1 MAQPPWQNNPAEI
14 AAALAASQA
23 TYAQE
28 QSNAALAARRAE
40 NARLQNMANQANIN
54 KAIAASG
61 GGGGG
66 GGGGGRP
73 RIFEPAAGEIPFK
86 DIRPTGTDDDDGSP
100 IWEDAF
106 TQEEIGQGT
115 VLIDFQMPD
124 GRFIS
129 SLGRYILADQLDA
142 LLRRGTNPFATDL
155 PLRIEDIT
163 QYRAN
168 RITGLK
174 FARARGEAL
183 FRFAGDRGATIRF
196 DADGTVGISESTR
209 RLLEPS
215 IEERLRMTKPEYERS
230 IDAARNL
237 NRRGNATA
245 VAAWRRVGRGPL
257 GRTDD
262 ELLRA
267 VELERNPPVA
277 AAARPNEGLPPGWVF
292 KPYRRGPY
300 AGKPRW
306 YHYEHNTYTNR
317 RPRGAFGLGELNRG
331 NNNNENNNNNNDENN
346 RPLARPTTPPIGSGR
361 GGGPVRVQ
369 EDDNNKARPRAEA
382 RAGARAEVEDL
393 VEIPIIGVRPSD
405 EYVAGGGGGGSS
417 KKNAKVGPNYNNPNI
432 IRKNLADA
440 VRDQDIDEA
449 LRLVDILHPHQEPI
463 ILEPMVNNGRG
474 KNLRTEMTGMT
485 RMLYNAVM
493 ENNLPAAR
501 LAIANRANLNIFRDS
516 GHSLSRIACER
527 GSPEILN
534 LLLNNGIDIDITN
547 DYKSTSLMVACR
559 NESRNIANVECALL
573 LISRG
578 ANVNLANKGG
588 QTALW
593 AALQP
598 PPSPE
603 KMLIVKA
610 LIARGATVNG
620 KPGGPVSLAR
630 HRKTRKRKNRRNRT
644 RKN

>member
-54 KAIAASG
+54 KAIAAS
-61 GGGGG
+61 GGGG

-215 IEERLRMTKPEYERS
+215 IEERLRMTKPEYEQA

-237 NRRGNATA
+237 NRRGNAAA

-361 GGGPVRVQ
+361 GGGGGGPVKGE
-369 EDDNNKARPRAEA
+369 EDVNND
-382 RAGARAEVEDL
+382 RAGARPKAANESL
-393 VEIPIIGVRPSD
+393 VEIPVIGVQASD
-405 EYVAGGGGGGSS
+405 EWVKGGEVATKLISKEPPKPHTNKWLNQRTSGRQSNLEFTFDKKYFLKQVHLMSANDEPSRDPTSISILGHGRGGWKVFKKELAIDFDARHQWRIIEIQDPLPIDGLQVLILKTRGGGWDTATQLARVKFIGSLAEDINNYKPVAVAASAGGGGGSS
-417 KKNAKVGPNYNNPNI
+417 
-432 IRKNLADA
+432 
-440 VRDQDIDEA
+440 
-449 LRLVDILHPHQEPI
+449 
-463 ILEPMVNNGRG
+463 
-474 KNLRTEMTGMT
+474 
-485 RMLYNAVM
+485 
-493 ENNLPAAR
+493 
-501 LAIANRANLNIFRDS
+501 
-516 GHSLSRIACER
+516 
-527 GSPEILN
+527 
-534 LLLNNGIDIDITN
+534 
-547 DYKSTSLMVACR
+547 
-559 NESRNIANVECALL
+559 
-573 LISRG
+573 
-578 ANVNLANKGG
+578 
-588 QTALW
+588 
-593 AALQP
+593 
-598 PPSPE
+598 
-603 KMLIVKA
+603 
-610 LIARGATVNG
+610 
-620 KPGGPVSLAR
+620 
-630 HRKTRKRKNRRNRT
+630 RKRKNRRNRT